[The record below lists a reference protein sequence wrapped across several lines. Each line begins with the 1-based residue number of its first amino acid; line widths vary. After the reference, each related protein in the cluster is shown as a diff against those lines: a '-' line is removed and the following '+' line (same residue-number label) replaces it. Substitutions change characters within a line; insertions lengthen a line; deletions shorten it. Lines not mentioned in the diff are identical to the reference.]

1 MLISLYFKGGSYAVD
16 VFQGRSRAV
25 ESLYNLLLPLNNLSI
40 FKLLSRHLVLIVL
53 VGTFKLGVISKIQ
66 SPGASEVI
74 SPVTQENLGL
84 LSRHVSRVGCYCL
97 VHSCVICI

>member
-40 FKLLSRHLVLIVL
+40 SKLISRHLVLIVL
-53 VGTFKLGVISKIQ
+53 VGIFILGVISKSQ
-66 SPGASEVI
+66 SPGALEVI
-74 SPVTQENLGL
+74 PSHTQETLGL
-84 LSRHVSRVGCYCL
+84 LL
-97 VHSCVICI
+97 